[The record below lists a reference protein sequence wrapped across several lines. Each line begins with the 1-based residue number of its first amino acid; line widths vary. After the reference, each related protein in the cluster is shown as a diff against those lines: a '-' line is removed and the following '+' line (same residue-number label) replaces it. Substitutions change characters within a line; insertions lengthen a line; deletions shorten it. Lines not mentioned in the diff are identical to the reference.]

1 MFRAAGIAQALPLL
15 ALLTAGCATTTK
27 AVQDD
32 LTPSGKRKVAPAF
45 ELKDSEG
52 RAVKLADYA
61 GKVVLLNFWATWCG
75 PCKVEIPWFIEFEN
89 QFKDKGFAV
98 LGVAMDE
105 EGWDIVK
112 PYIQN
117 RKINYRIVMGDD
129 MVAQLYGGVENL
141 PTSFILDRE
150 GKVANVHIGLV
161 SKSEYVHDI
170 QKLLAQPRVQR
181 GSVPGSFAS
190 LLRAE

>member
-1 MFRAAGIAQALPLL
+1 MIRSLITGFLCLLLSSTMAQPVVAE
-15 ALLTAGCATTTK
+15 
-27 AVQDD
+27 
-32 LTPSGKRKVAPAF
+32 KVP
-45 ELKDSEG
+45 EIILKDLNGNIQKLSD
-52 RAVKLADYA
+52 VKAKL
-61 GKVVLLNFWATWCG
+61 VLIDFWAPWCG

-117 RKINYRIVMGDD
+117 RKINYRIVMGND

-141 PTSFILDRE
+141 PTSFILDRD

-161 SKSEYVHDI
+161 SKTEYVNDI
-170 QKLLAQPRVQR
+170 QKLLEQPKAQRV
-181 GSVPGSFAS
+181 SVPGSFAS

>member
-1 MFRAAGIAQALPLL
+1 MLRSARILPAAVVL
-15 ALLTAGCATTTK
+15 ALLAVGCATSTK
-27 AVQDD
+27 AVSDD
-32 LTPSGKRKVAPAF
+32 STPREKRKTAPAF

-52 RAVKLADYA
+52 RAVKLADYQ
-61 GKVVLLNFWATWCG
+61 GKVVLVNFWATWCG
-75 PCKVEIPWFIEFEN
+75 PCKVEIPWFIDFET

-117 RKINYRIVMGDD
+117 RKINYRVLMGND

-141 PTSFILDRE
+141 PTTFVVDRD
-150 GKVANVHIGLV
+150 GKVANVHVGLV
-161 SKSEYVHDI
+161 SKNEYLNDI
-170 QKLLAQPRVQR
+170 QKLLAQPKAERASLL
-181 GSVPGSFAS
+181 GSLAS